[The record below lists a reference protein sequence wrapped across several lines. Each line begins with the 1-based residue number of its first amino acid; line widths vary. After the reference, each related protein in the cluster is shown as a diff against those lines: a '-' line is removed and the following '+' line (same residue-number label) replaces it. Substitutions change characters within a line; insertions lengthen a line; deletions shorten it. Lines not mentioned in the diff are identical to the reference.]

1 MSKDAKGHGS
11 ESRGGVSSPAVK
23 ANIKKAVQLAHTL
36 GPDHPSVGAALHDA
50 IMATRPPGGFYKI
63 GGSGGQPV
71 ESNAH
76 AAATLAG
83 GGDKSAPVPVHGA
96 MKMSSGDFAALSAA
110 VTPHLAS
117 TADPAH
123 SAMRQRWD
131 AMHAS
136 GFGTA
141 PLYKSG
147 LNDDHIDTAL
157 RKIQGK

>member
-1 MSKDAKGHGS
+1 
-11 ESRGGVSSPAVK
+11 VS
-23 ANIKKAVQLAHTL
+23 
-36 GPDHPSVGAALHDA
+36 D
-50 IMATRPPGGFYKI
+50 
-63 GGSGGQPV
+63 
-71 ESNAH
+71 AH